1 MKSLTILLL
10 VLLPFLGISQDKFDY
25 KVSKPYRVID
35 GAEKY
40 YFSITNNEKTLS
52 VKRDGKDIY
61 MQSFDAKA
69 MKELKREKISD
80 LPKGFVIEHM
90 MWFNSKAYC
99 FFSVWDR
106 KNETEQLFYREID
119 FHSCAFKGKEKR
131 IIAVKGKLTGAP
143 LAIVGFWSVGTADK
157 FSFLLSQDK
166 SKLLVQCR
174 KKPAKRNDAIS
185 KDQIGMYVFDED
197 MEKIAGNTIEMP
209 YTEQMMDN
217 IDYHIDSE
225 GSPYI
230 LAKVRAD
237 GSDKNE
243 KGVGKKNKKAN
254 YHIELLKVDIPGKK
268 IKISKVAVEGYFIKD
283 IWLYEGTEEHMICA
297 GFYNKKTGSNWSNG
311 QWIGKSKFSDGNAD
325 GIFLFHLNKEGGLDK
340 KNFYPIPLEI
350 INQYQKLGTQK
361 RNEKKD
367 SKGKAELSYL
377 DLRELNVQE
386 DGSII
391 ILGEQFYKIYH
402 QSRSGGYYTYHYEDI
417 LMTKIDKDGELV
429 WMRKMPKKTYSRR
442 YRGGLG
448 FKHTELDGNHY
459 LFFMDNVKNMDLS
472 LDKRPNTHIDGLG
485 GFLTAYRVN
494 DSTGKVSKVSIFDS
508 KKLDNGY
515 SVKQFYTGKILQISD
530 SEYILELYK
539 GQKEDVMIKI
549 KVQ

>member
-1 MKSLTILLL
+1 MKNLSFLLFL
-10 VLLPFLGISQDKFDY
+10 IIPFWGISQDKFDY
-25 KVSKPYRVID
+25 DISTPYRVID

-61 MQSFDAKA
+61 MQSFDAKS

-90 MWFNSKAYC
+90 MWFNNKAYC

-106 KNETEQLFYREID
+106 SNTTEQLFYREID
-119 FHSCAFKGKEKR
+119 FHGCAFKGKEKR
-131 IIAVKGKLTGAP
+131 IISVKGKLTGAP
-143 LAIVGFWSVGTADK
+143 VAVVGFWSVGTVDK
-157 FSFLLSQDK
+157 FSFLLSKDR

-174 KKPAKRNDAIS
+174 KKPEKRNDAIS

-197 MEKIAGNTIEMP
+197 MKKISGNTIEMP

-217 IDYHIDSE
+217 IDYHVDSE

-243 KGVGKKNKKAN
+243 KGAGKKNKKAN

-297 GFYNKKTGSNWSNG
+297 GFYNQKTGSNWSNG
-311 QWIGKSKFSDGNAD
+311 AWIGQKKLSEGNAD
-325 GIFLFHLNKEGGLDK
+325 GIFLFHLNKEGGIDK
-340 KNFYPIPLEI
+340 KSFFSIPLEI

-367 SKGKAELSYL
+367 AKGKAELSYL
-377 DLRELNVQE
+377 ELRKLDVQE

-391 ILGEQFYKIYH
+391 ILGEQFYKVYH

-417 LMTKIDKDGELV
+417 LMTKIDKNGELV
-429 WMRKMPKKTYSRR
+429 WMRKMPKRTSSRR

-448 FKHTELDGNHY
+448 FKHVELDGNHY
-459 LFFMDNVKNMDLS
+459 LFFMDNVKNMELS
-472 LDKRPNTHIDGLG
+472 LDQRPNAHVDGLG
-485 GFLTAYRVN
+485 GFLTAYRIN
-494 DSTGKVSKVSIFDS
+494 DNTGKVSKVSIFDS
-508 KKLDNGY
+508 KKLKNGY
-515 SVKQFYTGKILQISD
+515 SVKHFYTGKILQVSD
-530 SEYILELYK
+530 TEFILELYK

-549 KVQ
+549 KVK

>member
-1 MKSLTILLL
+1 MKNICFLLF
-10 VLLPFLGISQDKFDY
+10 LLIPFLGTSQDKFDY
-25 KVSKPYRVID
+25 TVSEPYRVID
-35 GAEKY
+35 GAAKY
-40 YFSITNNEKTLS
+40 YFSITNHQKTLS
-52 VKRDGKDIY
+52 VKQDGKDIY
-61 MQSFDAKA
+61 MQSFDAKS
-69 MKELKREKISD
+69 MKELKRNKFSD

-90 MWFNSKAYC
+90 MWFNNKAYC
-99 FFSVWDR
+99 FFSLWDK

-119 FHSCAFKGKEKR
+119 FHGCSFKGKEKR
-131 IIAVKGKLTGAP
+131 VIAVKGKLTGAP
-143 LAIVGFWSVGTADK
+143 VAVIGFWSVGTVDK
-157 FSFLLSQDK
+157 FSFLLSHDH
-166 SKLLVQCR
+166 SKLLIQCR

-185 KDQIGMYVFDED
+185 KDIIGMYVFDED
-197 MEKIAGNTIEMP
+197 MSKIAGNQIEMP

-225 GSPYI
+225 GNPYI

-243 KGVGKKNKKAN
+243 KGVGKKNKRAN
-254 YHIELLKVDIPGKK
+254 YHIELLKVDITNKK
-268 IKISKVAVEGYFIKD
+268 IKSSKIAIENYFIKE
-283 IWLYEGTEEHMICA
+283 IWLYEGSEEHMICA

-311 QWIGKSKFSDGNAD
+311 EWIGNKKISEGNAD
-325 GIFLFHLNKEGGLDK
+325 GMFLFHVNKEGGIDK

-377 DLRELNVQE
+377 ELREVSVQD

-391 ILGEQFYKIYH
+391 ILGEQFYRVYH

-417 LMTKIDKDGELV
+417 LMTKIDKEGELV
-429 WMRKMPKKTYSRR
+429 WMRKMPKKTSSRR

-448 FKHTELDGNHY
+448 FKHVELDGNHY
-459 LFFMDNVKNMDLS
+459 LFYMDNVKNMELS
-472 LDKRPNTHIDGLG
+472 LDKRPHMHIDGAG

-494 DSTGKVSKVSIFDS
+494 DETGKVSKVSIFDT

-515 SVKQFYTGKILQISD
+515 SVKHFRTGKILQISE
-530 SEYILELYK
+530 SEFILEMYK
-539 GQKEDVMIKI
+539 GKKEDVMIKI
-549 KVQ
+549 KVK